1 MRLESLFS
9 EDQGEGARLVDGRL
23 HGDGLPADRLGTKS
37 VHTSFY
43 MLGARSTCLG
53 SVSVLSLSMES
64 LGKVERKPA

>member
-1 MRLESLFS
+1 M
-9 EDQGEGARLVDGRL
+9 DGRL

-53 SVSVLSLSMES
+53 SVDVLSLSMES